1 MIKKGISTFA
11 AGVRAAA
18 PSLACAAGSVSLEK
32 GAAVQLS
39 SQVSLDGEYEV
50 STNWSVT
57 GAESAGTSIDDNGF
71 LTIGEDETASALTV
85 VAAMTVT
92 RTGSDGAETVETY
105 SDSTTVIVTAP
116 GAPDEE
122 EEETGADPALI
133 GGAKE
138 DAAQPTNTP
147 APSESPRPA
156 ETNSSTSDTLLPEQ
170 KVEVPEAAAPQDG
183 ADGRHGRTRTL
194 RRHPRCG
201 PCDRR
206 NPRHAIQENVRPLK
220 ALTFSRRREIAE
232 DCGCLKTRTLMR
244 RAAAS
249 L

>member
-11 AGVRAAA
+11 AGVRRCTAAAAAAAFVLAAA

-57 GAESAGTSIDDNGF
+57 GAESADTSIDDNGF

-85 VAAMTVT
+85 LDELLAAAPVDKPVASRASSGTILQKASALV
-92 RTGSDGAETVETY
+92 
-105 SDSTTVIVTAP
+105 
-116 GAPDEE
+116 
-122 EEETGADPALI
+122 PALV

-138 DAAQPTNTP
+138 DPAQPTNTP

-183 ADGRHGRTRTL
+183 AAHTVESVQAADPQTGDMAEPGL
-194 RRHPRCG
+194 YG
-201 PCDRR
+201 GILAAVL
-206 NPRHAIQENVRPLK
+206 AIGGILGMRYRK
-220 ALTFSRRREIAE
+220 TSASSRR
-232 DCGCLKTRTLMR
+232 
-244 RAAAS
+244 
-249 L
+249 

>member
-11 AGVRAAA
+11 AGVRRCTAAAAAAAFVLAAA

-57 GAESAGTSIDDNGF
+57 GAESADTSIDDNGF

-122 EEETGADPALI
+122 EEETGADPALV

-138 DAAQPTNTP
+138 DAAQPTTTP

-183 ADGRHGRTRTL
+183 AAHTVESVQAADPQTGDMAEPGL
-194 RRHPRCG
+194 YG
-201 PCDRR
+201 GILAAVL
-206 NPRHAIQENVRPLK
+206 AIGGILGMRYRK
-220 ALTFSRRREIAE
+220 TSASSRR
-232 DCGCLKTRTLMR
+232 
-244 RAAAS
+244 
-249 L
+249 

>member
-1 MIKKGISTFA
+1 MHSGSGSS
-11 AGVRAAA
+11 GVR
-18 PSLACAAGSVSLEK
+18 SRS
-32 GAAVQLS
+32 S
-39 SQVSLDGEYEV
+39 SQPCLRGGIREPRERRRRTAP
-50 STNWSVT
+50 TNWSVT
-57 GAESAGTSIDDNGF
+57 GAESAGTAIDDNGF

-116 GAPDEE
+116 GASDEE
-122 EEETGADPALI
+122 EEETGADPALV

-170 KVEVPEAAAPQDG
+170 MDGTGDVAAGGVCEPAVFTHHSLAIAAVAG
-183 ADGRHGRTRTL
+183 MICRAD
-194 RRHPRCG
+194 
-201 PCDRR
+201 
-206 NPRHAIQENVRPLK
+206 V
-220 ALTFSRRREIAE
+220 ALESP
-232 DCGCLKTRTLMR
+232 GN
-244 RAAAS
+244 
-249 L
+249 

>member
-1 MIKKGISTFA
+1 MVKKGISTFA
-11 AGVRAAA
+11 AGVRRCTAAAAAAAFVLAAA

-57 GAESAGTSIDDNGF
+57 GAESADTSIDDNGF

-92 RTGSDGAETVETY
+92 RTGSDGAETVETVETY

-122 EEETGADPALI
+122 EEETGADPALV

-170 KVEVPEAAAPQDG
+170 KVEVPEAAAPQEG
-183 ADGRHGRTRTL
+183 AAHTVESVQAADPQTGDMAEPGL
-194 RRHPRCG
+194 YG
-201 PCDRR
+201 GILAAVL
-206 NPRHAIQENVRPLK
+206 AIGGILGMRYRK
-220 ALTFSRRREIAE
+220 TSASSRR
-232 DCGCLKTRTLMR
+232 
-244 RAAAS
+244 
-249 L
+249 

>member
-11 AGVRAAA
+11 AGVRRCTAAAAAAAFVLAAA

-39 SQVSLDGEYEV
+39 SQVSLDGEY
-50 STNWSVT
+50 VT

-122 EEETGADPALI
+122 EEETGADPALV

-138 DAAQPTNTP
+138 DAAQPTTTP

-183 ADGRHGRTRTL
+183 AAHTVESVQAADPQTGDMAEPGL
-194 RRHPRCG
+194 YG
-201 PCDRR
+201 GILAAVL
-206 NPRHAIQENVRPLK
+206 AIGGILGMRYRK
-220 ALTFSRRREIAE
+220 TSASSRR
-232 DCGCLKTRTLMR
+232 
-244 RAAAS
+244 
-249 L
+249 